1 VFSQGTP
8 KSLHKVSISLHW
20 GINHNWCVCYTVQGG
35 NHHVTRFLYTDINIV
50 YPCIYKSVFVVLSLA
65 GKIQPSHRQRN
76 LLPRKVMVTEGE
88 GNLLRITIILLSYPA
103 LTASQLIYLQMA
115 LVGHM
120 QRI

>member
-1 VFSQGTP
+1 
-8 KSLHKVSISLHW
+8 
-20 GINHNWCVCYTVQGG
+20 
-35 NHHVTRFLYTDINIV
+35 
-50 YPCIYKSVFVVLSLA
+50 
-65 GKIQPSHRQRN
+65 
-76 LLPRKVMVTEGE
+76 MVTEGE